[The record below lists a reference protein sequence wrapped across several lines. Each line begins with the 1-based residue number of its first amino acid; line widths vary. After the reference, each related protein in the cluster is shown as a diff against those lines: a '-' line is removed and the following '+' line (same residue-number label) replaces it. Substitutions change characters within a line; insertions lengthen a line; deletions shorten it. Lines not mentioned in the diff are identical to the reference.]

1 MQRAHDGGMN
11 FESSSVVSGVR
22 GWLRRRALVFKL
34 MGVAVIGL
42 LLFIPLG
49 MVKLTLEERYAR
61 QQEAVRE
68 ITQTWGEAQRVAGPV
83 LVVPYTYKVEAVES
97 QVILGR
103 RVDVAVDRE
112 QRGEAVFLPE
122 RLVVDGTLVPSMRK
136 RGIYQTPVYAAKLA
150 ISGKFAAP
158 DFNFPTLRGLS
169 PQWEQARACFIISDL
184 RGAQQDLSLTWGGE
198 KVALQP
204 GARFAEDMGA
214 GVHAP
219 VKMVAGEA
227 REFALDLALNGSD
240 ALRFLPLGRQTEV
253 KLTSTWADPS
263 FDGGYLPTE
272 REVGLKGFS
281 ALWRVSYYG
290 RSFPQQW
297 IEGGEGQPSVEKIEE
312 TAFGVSLM
320 EPVNAYR
327 TVERAIKY
335 GVLFVTLVFTTFFLF
350 EAVCRVRLSSLN
362 YLLVGAALSL
372 FYLGLLALAEFLV
385 FGVAYALAGAAS
397 TVLIALYARR
407 ILKSDRRALLVGGM
421 LGGVYA
427 YLYFVLQMEDFALL
441 AGTEALFAVLA
452 AVMFATR
459 RLESS
464 QETDAVSEVEAT

>member
-1 MQRAHDGGMN
+1 MN
-11 FESSSVVSGVR
+11 SESSSVVSGVR

-34 MGVAVIGL
+34 MGVALIGL

-49 MVKLTLEERYAR
+49 MVQSTLSERYSR
-61 QQEAVRE
+61 QQEAVHE

-83 LVVPYTYKVEAVES
+83 LVVPYTYKVEAIES
-97 QVILGR
+97 QVVLGR
-103 RVDVAVDRE
+103 RVDVTVDRE

-122 RLVVDGTLVPSMRK
+122 RLVVDGTLVPSIRK
-136 RGIYQTPVYAAKLA
+136 RGIYETPVYAAKLA

-158 DFNFPTLRGLS
+158 SFDFLTLRGLE
-169 PQWEQARACFIISDL
+169 PLWAQARVCFIISDL
-184 RGAQQDLSLTWGGE
+184 RGAQQDLALKWGGE
-198 KVALQP
+198 TVALQP
-204 GARFAEDMGA
+204 GARFSEVMGA

-219 VKMVAGEA
+219 VKLVKDETK
-227 REFALDLALNGSD
+227 EFSLELALNGSD

-253 KLTSTWADPS
+253 KLASTWADPS

-272 REVGLKGFS
+272 REVGLEGFNAS
-281 ALWRVSYYG
+281 WRVSYYG

-297 IEGGEGQPSVEKIEE
+297 VEGGDGQPSVEKIEE

-362 YLLVGAALSL
+362 YLLVGAALCL

-385 FGVAYALAGAAS
+385 FGVAYAVAAGAS

-407 ILKSDRRALLVGGM
+407 ILKNDRRAVLVGGM

-441 AGTEALFAVLA
+441 AGTGALFAVLA

-464 QETDAVSEVEAT
+464 VEPQVVTEAELS